1 MPDNAHELMEAETDV
16 QSWLPED
23 LIPQQHRTFKYTSN
37 HENIMLT
44 HVRMKHPEKWTLE
57 LDGKAPKKDYLLKA
71 SGSND
76 DGRAASTGKKPTL
89 LYEFRYIM

>member
-37 HENIMLT
+37 HGNSMFT
-44 HVRMKHPEKWTLE
+44 HVRTKHPEVWTLE
-57 LDGKAPKKDYLLKA
+57 LDGKAPKKDDLLKVF
-71 SGSND
+71 GSND
-76 DGRAASTGKKPTL
+76 AGTAASTGKKPTL